1 MARPRLGI
9 TVHQVRLT
17 LSLRE
22 GEDDDLI
29 DFMQRLP
36 YRGRAA
42 AVKTALRTGN
52 LNAALSA
59 DGPDDDE
66 LADALEDFLF

>member
-1 MARPRLGI
+1 MARPPLDVV
-9 TVHQVRLT
+9 VHQVRIT

-29 DFMQRLP
+29 DFMDRLP
-36 YRGRAA
+36 FRGRAA

-52 LNAALSA
+52 LTAALCA
-59 DGPDDDE
+59 DGPEDEE
-66 LADALEDFLF
+66 LAEALEDFMF

>member
-1 MARPRLGI
+1 MARPALEMV
-9 TVHQVRLT
+9 VHQVRVT

-36 YRGRAA
+36 FRGRAA

-52 LNAALSA
+52 LNAALCA

-66 LADALEDFLF
+66 LAEALEDFLF

>member
-1 MARPRLGI
+1 MARPALDMV
-9 TVHQVRLT
+9 VHQVRVT

-29 DFMQRLP
+29 DFMSRLP
-36 YRGRAA
+36 FRGRAA

-52 LNAALSA
+52 LNAALCA

>member
-1 MARPRLGI
+1 MARPALEMV
-9 TVHQVRLT
+9 VHQVRVT

-36 YRGRAA
+36 FRGRAA
-42 AVKTALRTGN
+42 AV
-52 LNAALSA
+52 
-59 DGPDDDE
+59 
-66 LADALEDFLF
+66 